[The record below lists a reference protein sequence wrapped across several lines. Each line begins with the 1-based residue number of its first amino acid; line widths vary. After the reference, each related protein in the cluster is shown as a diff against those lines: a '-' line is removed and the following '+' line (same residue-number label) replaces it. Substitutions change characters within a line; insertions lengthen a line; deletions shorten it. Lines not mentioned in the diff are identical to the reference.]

1 LGVHAEVVEAV
12 ATARHPRAA
21 QNKEHPMESLVSG
34 TLAGAGSFRCES
46 CGYVT
51 TLSATESLGACPSC
65 GGRQFARSS
74 LFAAGRYE
82 RDQAGRDPN
91 HEALVAAARC
101 DLPGPG
107 RFLAFR
113 DGEALKIV
121 ALEREH
127 TRIGR
132 SLAADIRFDDQTV
145 SRRHALLV
153 ATPEEVRVLDDR
165 SLNGVFVNGER
176 IEVRVLADGDELV
189 IGRHRLCFL
198 EAVETRSIV
207 DEQLL
212 RTT

>member
-1 LGVHAEVVEAV
+1 
-12 ATARHPRAA
+12 
-21 QNKEHPMESLVSG
+21 MESLVSG

-46 CGYVT
+46 CGYVA
-51 TLSATESLGACPSC
+51 TLAATETLGPCPSC

-74 LFAAGRYE
+74 LFAAGRFE
-82 RDQAGRDPN
+82 REQAGRDPN
-91 HEALVAAARC
+91 HDALLTAARAE
-101 DLPGPG
+101 LPGPG

-113 DGEALKIV
+113 DGDDLKVI

-132 SLAADIRFDDQTV
+132 SLSADIRFDDQTV

-153 ATPEEVRVLDDR
+153 ANDDEVRVLDDR

-176 IEVRVLADGDELV
+176 IEIRVLADGDEIV

-198 EAVETRSIV
+198 EAVQTKPQV

>member
-1 LGVHAEVVEAV
+1 
-12 ATARHPRAA
+12 
-21 QNKEHPMESLVSG
+21 MESLVSG

-46 CGYVT
+46 CGYVA
-51 TLSATESLGACPSC
+51 TLAAAESLGPCPSC

-74 LFAAGRYE
+74 LFAAGRFE
-82 RDQAGRDPN
+82 RDQAARDPD
-91 HEALVAAARC
+91 HEALLSVARAE
-101 DLPGPG
+101 LPCPG

-113 DGEALKIV
+113 DGDNLKV
-121 ALEREH
+121 NALEREH

-132 SLAADIRFDDQTV
+132 SLSADIRFDDQTV

-153 ATPEEVRVLDDR
+153 VNADEVRVLDDR

-176 IEVRVLADGDELV
+176 IENRVLVDGDELV

-198 EAVETRSIV
+198 EAVQTRRQV

>member
-1 LGVHAEVVEAV
+1 
-12 ATARHPRAA
+12 
-21 QNKEHPMESLVSG
+21 MESLVSG

-51 TLSATESLGACPSC
+51 TLSGTESLGPCPSC
-65 GGRQFARSS
+65 GGRKFARSS
-74 LFAAGRYE
+74 LFAAGRFE
-82 RDQAGRDPN
+82 RDQAARDPEHN
-91 HEALVAAARC
+91 TLVAAARAE
-101 DLPGPG
+101 LPGPG
-107 RFLAFR
+107 RFLAFQ
-113 DGEALKIV
+113 DGDALKVI

-132 SLAADIRFDDQTV
+132 SLSADIRFDDQTV
-145 SRRHALLV
+145 SRRHALIV
-153 ATPEEVRVLDDR
+153 TADGEVRVLDDR

-176 IEVRVLADGDELV
+176 IEIRALADGDEVV

-198 EAVETRSIV
+198 EAVDTRTLV

>member
-1 LGVHAEVVEAV
+1 MIVGSKRSQSHGVAPQRHAK
-12 ATARHPRAA
+12 
-21 QNKEHPMESLVSG
+21 NKEHSMESLVSG

-51 TLSATESLGACPSC
+51 TLSGTESLGPCPSC
-65 GGRQFARSS
+65 GGRQFARAS
-74 LFAAGRYE
+74 LFAAGRFE
-82 RDQAGRDPN
+82 RDQTGRDPE
-91 HEALVAAARC
+91 HEVLATAARAE
-101 DLPGPG
+101 LPGPG
-107 RFLAFR
+107 RFVAFR
-113 DGEALKIV
+113 DGDALRVI

-132 SLAADIRFDDQTV
+132 SLSADIRFDDQTV

-153 ATPEEVRVLDDR
+153 MAADEVRVLDDR

-176 IEVRVLADGDELV
+176 IEIRALKDGDEVV
-189 IGRHRLCFL
+189 IGRHRLCYL
-198 EAVETRSIV
+198 EAVDTRAQV